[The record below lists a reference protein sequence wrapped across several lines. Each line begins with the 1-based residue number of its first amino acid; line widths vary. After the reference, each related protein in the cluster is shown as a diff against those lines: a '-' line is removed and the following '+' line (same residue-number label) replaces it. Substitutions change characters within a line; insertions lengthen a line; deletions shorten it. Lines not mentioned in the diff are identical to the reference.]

1 MIPFSIVTVAL
12 ATLTVMLW
20 ILWSDSVR
28 PRSGGKALYG
38 VRVVVFLAVAA
49 ILVQRAVTS
58 RPSLSNG
65 AIALV
70 AVTTLVAVGGAV
82 YFFRKA
88 TARKVSS

>member
-1 MIPFSIVTVAL
+1 MIPFNIVSVAL
-12 ATLTVMLW
+12 AVLTVMLW

-28 PRSGGKALYG
+28 PRSGGKVLYG
-38 VRVVVFLAVAA
+38 VRVFIFLAVAA

-58 RPSLSNG
+58 RPPLSGG

-70 AVTTLVAVGGAV
+70 AVTALVAVGGAV

-88 TARKVSS
+88 AARR

>member
-20 ILWSDSVR
+20 ILWSDSIR
-28 PRSGGKALYG
+28 PRSGGKVLYG
-38 VRVVVFLAVAA
+38 VRVVIFLAVAA
-49 ILVQRAVTS
+49 ILVQRAVTA
-58 RPSLSNG
+58 RPSLGSG

-88 TARKVSS
+88 TSRKVL